1 MKVVF
6 TYNYGD
12 EKIESVKKLGY
23 DVQIISESREIDE
36 ELIKDAEI
44 LVCYNPFEKLDI
56 DVMKNLKYIIL
67 SSTGVDQLPFEK
79 VKRKKILVSN
89 NKGGYSI
96 PIAEWVVLKTLEIYK
111 QSEFFYEQQNK
122 KVWKINT
129 KIKEVFG
136 KNIAIAGTGTIGQ
149 NIAKRFSGFDV
160 NIIGLNTKGTL
171 KENFN
176 KIYSVNEKYEFLKQ
190 ADVLILALP
199 STKDTNYFLTE
210 KEMSILKNDVLIINI
225 ARGSLIKEKDLLK
238 FLKVGKFLAV
248 ALDVFEEEPLKI
260 ESELWE
266 HERVYISPH
275 NSWVSEMRNKRRW
288 DMIFKNLKNYKNKKD
303 LENLVDLEK
312 GY

>member
-96 PIAEWVVLKTLEIYK
+96 PIAE
-111 QSEFFYEQQNK
+111 
-122 KVWKINT
+122 
-129 KIKEVFG
+129 
-136 KNIAIAGTGTIGQ
+136 
-149 NIAKRFSGFDV
+149 
-160 NIIGLNTKGTL
+160 
-171 KENFN
+171 
-176 KIYSVNEKYEFLKQ
+176 
-190 ADVLILALP
+190 
-199 STKDTNYFLTE
+199 
-210 KEMSILKNDVLIINI
+210 
-225 ARGSLIKEKDLLK
+225 
-238 FLKVGKFLAV
+238 
-248 ALDVFEEEPLKI
+248 
-260 ESELWE
+260 
-266 HERVYISPH
+266 
-275 NSWVSEMRNKRRW
+275 
-288 DMIFKNLKNYKNKKD
+288 
-303 LENLVDLEK
+303 
-312 GY
+312 